1 MKARLFRLVSGQ
13 LKGKGLEMTP
23 FFVAVFL
30 LVLILNLVG
39 SLPFTQTLTASLAVR
54 LRL

>member
-1 MKARLFRLVSGQ
+1 VKASLFRLVNDQ
-13 LKGKGLEMTP
+13 LKGKRLEITP
-23 FFVAVFL
+23 FFVAIFL